1 MIIGLSSICSTYDKI
16 ETFIDAIIGYG
27 FNSIEV
33 VGNDHRIQKL
43 SLDEL
48 GNKLAVARDKGI
60 HIQYHQALF
69 QHSDGYIYSVDDF
82 CRLNMEEATKKLNN
96 ILTIAE
102 KISAESV
109 ITHMGSMK
117 KDGNKTETLK
127 KFARTVKNVLPRLEE
142 TGIKLC
148 VENMYQYKDYTGYPV
163 IGIEPAEFLQFFEI
177 IDNPHVGLNLDI
189 GHANVSHTIDEF
201 LETLD
206 SKIFHVHLADNHGK
220 RDEHLAVGMGL
231 INWNKVIGNLVN
243 KNFNGPY
250 ILEYSD
256 KYLPDTID
264 KVKRLLK

>member
-1 MIIGLSSICSTYDKI
+1 M
-16 ETFIDAIIGYG
+16 
-27 FNSIEV
+27 
-33 VGNDHRIQKL
+33 
-43 SLDEL
+43 
-48 GNKLAVARDKGI
+48 
-60 HIQYHQALF
+60 
-69 QHSDGYIYSVDDF
+69 
-82 CRLNMEEATKKLNN
+82 
-96 ILTIAE
+96 
-102 KISAESV
+102 
-109 ITHMGSMK
+109 
-117 KDGNKTETLK
+117 
-127 KFARTVKNVLPRLEE
+127 
-142 TGIKLC
+142 
-148 VENMYQYKDYTGYPV
+148 
-163 IGIEPAEFLQFFEI
+163 
-177 IDNPHVGLNLDI
+177 NLDI